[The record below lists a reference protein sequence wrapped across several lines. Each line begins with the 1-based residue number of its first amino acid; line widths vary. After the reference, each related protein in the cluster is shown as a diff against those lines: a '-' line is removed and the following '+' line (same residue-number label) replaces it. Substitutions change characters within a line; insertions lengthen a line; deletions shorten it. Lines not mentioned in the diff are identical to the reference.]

1 MTYKEFKS
9 NHPESTFI
17 CKWAANAHSFGRK
30 GEDVYGDKDN
40 CVVVSYERTPL
51 FNSPDGFT
59 VYLWNETVCDP
70 LDEPETVETPAP
82 ETAEETETAE
92 EITVKTVNPVLDAL
106 EVLDRVQTALDSRK
120 DRSAW
125 DKGVTV
131 YAAELLEGLRE
142 SIEGGY
148 FDPED
153 LAAPKLLNRELLNG
167 ADDWNQYSWGGSSLI
182 YDGDI
187 ARRLCSPSELR
198 KTREGERRP
207 NAREEWLDTQARAL
221 FQAAHR
227 LTRIIRD
234 TL

>member
-1 MTYKEFKS
+1 MKNYYS
-9 NHPESTFI
+9 
-17 CKWAANAHSFGRK
+17 
-30 GEDVYGDKDN
+30 
-40 CVVVSYERTPL
+40 
-51 FNSPDGFT
+51 
-59 VYLWNETVCDP
+59 
-70 LDEPETVETPAP
+70 
-82 ETAEETETAE
+82 EEAKTTE

-106 EVLDRVQTALDSRK
+106 EVLDRVQAALDSRK

-148 FDPED
+148 FNPED

-167 ADDWNQYSWGGSSLI
+167 ADDWKQYSWGGSSLI

-198 KTREGERRP
+198 RTREGERRP

>member
-1 MTYKEFKS
+1 MKNYYNVSFKYSESVYCS
-9 NHPESTFI
+9 NIAHAESV
-17 CKWAANAHSFGRK
+17 
-30 GEDVYGDKDN
+30 EDV
-40 CVVVSYERTPL
+40 ERHYNRYPWVKVTEASEHDVKNAL
-51 FNSPDGFT
+51 ERG
-59 VYLWNETVCDP
+59 
-70 LDEPETVETPAP
+70 EPVIEVEHI
-82 ETAEETETAE
+82 ETAEETEPTE
-92 EITVKTVNPVLDAL
+92 EVTVKTVNPVLDAL
-106 EVLDRVQTALDSRK
+106 EVLDRVQTALDTRK

-125 DKGVTV
+125 NKGVTV

-187 ARRLCSPSELR
+187 ARRLCTPSELR
-198 KTREGERRP
+198 RTREGERRP

-227 LTRIIRD
+227 LTRTIRD
-234 TL
+234 NL